1 MSALEHHPKSNSV
14 LNGLH
19 ERVKGPPWLLLAA
32 LLTFMLLASGCTVQ
46 PVLAGERPDMPVP
59 VGDEQVIAI
68 APSVAP
74 SGTSVAIAGAG
85 WQANEV
91 VYVNLEGVLDGVDLE
106 ATLVM
111 TSTDADGRFE
121 TEFIVPLDIFWEG
134 ATDVLVA
141 AYSLDKVRS
150 ASTAFSSISMYS
162 EKPMDSICPLCPS
175 PSSSPAPRISRS
187 WVASAKPAPKSSSEA
202 MASRRFWASGV
213 MALGCGV
220 SSQA

>member
-1 MSALEHHPKSNSV
+1 
-14 LNGLH
+14 
-19 ERVKGPPWLLLAA
+19 
-32 LLTFMLLASGCTVQ
+32 MLLAGGCTVQ

-85 WQANEV
+85 WNANEV

-134 ATDVLVA
+134 ATDVQVA

-150 ASTAFSSISMYS
+150 ASTAFTFSTATAT
-162 EKPMDSICPLCPS
+162 PTVPVTPT
-175 PSSSPAPRISRS
+175 
-187 WVASAKPAPKSSSEA
+187 VASTSTPTPLPPPDGHARAAHHSSRWGERMHA
-202 MASRRFWASGV
+202 
-213 MALGCGV
+213 
-220 SSQA
+220 